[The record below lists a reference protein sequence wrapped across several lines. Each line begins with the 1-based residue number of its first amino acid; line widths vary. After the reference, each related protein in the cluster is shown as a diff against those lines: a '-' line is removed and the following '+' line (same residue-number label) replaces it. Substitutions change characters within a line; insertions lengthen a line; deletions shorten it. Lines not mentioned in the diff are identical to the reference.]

1 MRISTTWLRDYLKLD
16 IPVDELSEKIE
27 RTAVEVDGVIRPS
40 EGLKKVVVGHV
51 LTCEPHPDSDH
62 LHVCQVDVGE
72 DDPLQIVCGAPNVA
86 AGEKVIVAL
95 PNSWIGGHTKIKKS
109 KMRGVPSNGMLCALD
124 ELGFDEKLVPKE
136 VADGIFILP
145 ADATPGEPVF
155 SYLGMDDEIIDMSV
169 TPNRGDM
176 LSMNDANSRLT

>member
-16 IPVDELSEKIE
+16 IPADEVAEKIE

-72 DDPLQIVCGAPNVA
+72 
-86 AGEKVIVAL
+86 
-95 PNSWIGGHTKIKKS
+95 KS
-109 KMRGVPSNGMLCALD
+109 EP
-124 ELGFDEKLVPKE
+124 
-136 VADGIFILP
+136 P
-145 ADATPGEPVF
+145 AKSLWGT
-155 SYLGMDDEIIDMSV
+155 
-169 TPNRGDM
+169 
-176 LSMNDANSRLT
+176 